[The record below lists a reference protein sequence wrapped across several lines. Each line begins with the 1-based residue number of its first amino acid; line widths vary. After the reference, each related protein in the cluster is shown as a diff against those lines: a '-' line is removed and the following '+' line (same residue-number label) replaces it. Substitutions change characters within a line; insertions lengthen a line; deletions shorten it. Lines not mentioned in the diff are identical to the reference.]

1 MTGTVITHIE
11 WRAASADEL
20 TGRRYIARTR
30 LGTVVDGVFA
40 ADVHADR
47 YEQTLADRDIEALPV
62 LRFRRFLP
70 PTRRCGFCRTLH
82 VSEDRFQPAQWR
94 RPSAQRGDGFQPP
107 IATSPPT
114 GRH

>member
-70 PTRRCGFCRTLH
+70 PTLLEPF
-82 VSEDRFQPAQWR
+82 
-94 RPSAQRGDGFQPP
+94 
-107 IATSPPT
+107 TSLIVLRETIHPT
-114 GRH
+114 ERKPL